1 MAIFILPSERD
12 LPRIVQ
18 ALIEV
23 IKGRSNSIVT
33 PDVIL
38 NPTGTTTTVN
48 FENCSAACA
57 PIPVPLNAAAATEI
71 GNGTLFISSI
81 VNGGFVVSH
90 SAGVANRTLRFACL
104 GG

>member
-57 PIPVPLNAAAATEI
+57 PIPVPLNAAAATEV
-71 GNGTLFISSI
+71 GAGGFYISS
-81 VNGGFVVSH
+81 VSNGSFQITH
-90 SAGVANRTLRFACL
+90 SAGVANRTFRFACL